1 MFLQENLAFGAFL
14 FFSLLFPIFI
24 KKKVNFYS
32 TVNFISFDQTNQAVH
47 NTSVIL
53 TDAKRRIIWVNDQF
67 EVMTGY
73 QKRELIGK
81 SPGSI
86 LQGPESNKETILR
99 IRKALA
105 EEKPFEDALINYR
118 KNGEAY
124 VCQLAIH
131 PIHDHQQNLINF
143 LALETEG
150 KMEEFGTID
159 PAQIHTVLP
168 RRYESS
174 SLRGINEIQ
183 LFERVLYVMR
193 REKLYLNPQ
202 LTLRMLSAELET
214 NIKYLSQVI
223 NLHSGTNFLGF
234 VNSYRL
240 EEFKRRILAGD
251 SKHTTL
257 FGIAQRCG
265 FKNKS
270 TFFKVFRDQKGMT
283 PKAFQKRLLGQ
294 QRSQ

>member
-1 MFLQENLAFGAFL
+1 M
-14 FFSLLFPIFI
+14 
-24 KKKVNFYS
+24 Y
-32 TVNFISFDQTNQAVH
+32 

-53 TDAKRRIIWVNDQF
+53 TDARRRILWVNDQF

-73 QKRELIGK
+73 SKRELVGK

-86 LQGPESNKETILR
+86 LQGPESSKDAVLR

-131 PIHDHQQNLINF
+131 PIHDHQQNLTNF
-143 LALETEG
+143 LAFETEG
-150 KMEEFGTID
+150 EMEGFE
-159 PAQIHTVLP
+159 ASSQAKSHAVLP

-174 SLRGINEIQ
+174 SLRGLNEIR
-183 LFERVLYVMR
+183 LFERVQRVMKQ
-193 REKLYLNPQ
+193 EKLYLNPK
-202 LTLRMLSAELET
+202 LTLRMLASKLET

-223 NLHSGTNFLGF
+223 NLHGNTNFLGY

-240 EEFKRRILAGD
+240 EEFRYRILAGD
-251 SKHTTL
+251 SRHTTL

-270 TFFKVFRDQKGMT
+270 TFFKVFRDQMGMT
-283 PKAFQKRLLGQ
+283 PKAFQDKLLR
-294 QRSQ
+294 QRRSE

>member
-1 MFLQENLAFGAFL
+1 
-14 FFSLLFPIFI
+14 
-24 KKKVNFYS
+24 
-32 TVNFISFDQTNQAVH
+32 VH
-47 NTSVIL
+47 NISVIL
-53 TDAKRRIIWVNDQF
+53 TDHQRRILWVNDQF

-73 QKRELIGK
+73 TKRELIGK

-86 LQGPESNKETILR
+86 LQGPESSKDAVLR

-124 VCQLAIH
+124 VCRLAIH
-131 PIHDHQQNLINF
+131 PIHDHQHKLVNF
-143 LALETEG
+143 LAFETEG
-150 KMEEFGTID
+150 EMEGFEAID
-159 PAQIHTVLP
+159 PSEIHTVLP

-174 SLRGINEIQ
+174 SLRGLNEIR
-183 LFERVLYVMR
+183 LFERVQSVMK
-193 REKLYLNPQ
+193 REKLYLNPK
-202 LTLRMLSAELET
+202 LTLRMLASKLET

-223 NLHSGTNFLGF
+223 NLHGSTNFLGY

-240 EEFKRRILAGD
+240 EEFKCRLLAGD
-251 SKHTTL
+251 SRHTTL

-270 TFFKVFRDQKGMT
+270 TFFKVFRDQMGMT
-283 PKAFQKRLLGQ
+283 PKAFQKTLLR
-294 QRSQ
+294 QRHG

>member
-1 MFLQENLAFGAFL
+1 M
-14 FFSLLFPIFI
+14 
-24 KKKVNFYS
+24 VNFYS
-32 TVNFISFDQTNQAVH
+32 IVDFLSSDQTNQVVH

-53 TDAKRRIIWVNDQF
+53 TDANRRILWVNDQF

-73 QKRELIGK
+73 NKRELIGK
-81 SPGSI
+81 SPGCI
-86 LQGPESNKETILR
+86 LQGPESSKDAILR
-99 IRKALA
+99 IRKALS

-124 VCQLAIH
+124 VCKLAIY

-143 LALETEG
+143 LAFETEG
-150 KMEEFGTID
+150 EMKEFETTD
-159 PAQIHTVLP
+159 PSKIHTVLP

-174 SLRGINEIQ
+174 SLRGLNEIR
-183 LFERVLYVMR
+183 LFERVQRVMKQ
-193 REKLYLNPQ
+193 EKLYLNPK
-202 LTLRMLSAELET
+202 LTLRMLASKLET

-223 NLHSGTNFLGF
+223 NLHGNTNFLGY

-240 EEFKRRILAGD
+240 EEFKYRILAGD
-251 SKHTTL
+251 SRHTTL

-270 TFFKVFRDQKGMT
+270 TFFKVFRDQMGMT
-283 PKAFQKRLLGQ
+283 PKAFQNMLLRQ
-294 QRSQ
+294 QRND